1 MAIKPRIPPP
11 LEAGPSIL
19 AVQHFPP
26 NLTEALEY
34 ASHRLTRKGIH
45 TTLIV
50 LRRDYQL
57 PLASADGPSP
67 WSPTHARTAS
77 APLRMPSFATSPMVA
92 SFKKLV
98 RTGSATAASR
108 ADTPRLRW
116 PLTPPPPPT
125 PPTASSARP
134 HP

>member
-1 MAIKPRIPPP
+1 MAIKSRISSP

-19 AVQHFPP
+19 DVQHLPP

-92 SFKKLV
+92 SFKKL
-98 RTGSATAASR
+98 
-108 ADTPRLRW
+108 
-116 PLTPPPPPT
+116 
-125 PPTASSARP
+125 
-134 HP
+134 